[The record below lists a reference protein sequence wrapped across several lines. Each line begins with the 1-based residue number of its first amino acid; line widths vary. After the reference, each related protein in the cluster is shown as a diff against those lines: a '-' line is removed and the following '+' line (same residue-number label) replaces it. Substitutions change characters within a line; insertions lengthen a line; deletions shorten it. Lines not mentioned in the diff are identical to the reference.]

1 MRRRTTRNDGAG
13 SVAEDARPSARSLR
27 PLAALAPYVIAH
39 GGMLAVAGVAL
50 VVSALVLLAMPV
62 AIRRMVDFGFSGT
75 NARLIDGYFVGLFGL
90 VVALAAATAIRFYC
104 VNWLGERVVTDLRGR
119 VFAHLTTL
127 GPGFFETSRSGELM
141 SRLTADTTQITAA
154 TGSALS
160 QTVRNAI
167 MLMGALLMMC
177 VTSLHL
183 SGLVLIAIPL
193 IVLPLVAYGRA
204 VRRLARSAQ
213 DTLAD
218 AAAYAAENLAA
229 HRTMQAASAEPEVA
243 FRYTAAVER
252 SFAAA
257 RVRLLARAGLT
268 ALVIVLVFSG
278 IVAVLWHGAGM
289 VIGGTLS
296 VGELGQFLL
305 YAVFAGSSLAGL
317 SEVWGEV
324 QQAAGAAERIAE
336 LMAIQ
341 PEITSPAVPVPLPSP
356 LAGRVTFDN
365 VSFRYS
371 SRPDAASLE
380 RLSFDVAPG
389 ETVAIVG
396 PSGAG
401 KSTVLA
407 LLLRFFDPGEG
418 EIRIDGVALPRADLA
433 AVRRAIALVPQDVA
447 LFADTVA
454 GNIAY
459 GAPGASRADIE
470 RAALAAHADA
480 FIRALPQGFDTAIG
494 ERGVTLSG
502 GQRQRIA
509 IARAIL
515 RDAPILLLDEATS
528 ALDAESEMA
537 VQQALE
543 SVRRGRTTLIVAHRL
558 ATVLRADRIL
568 VMDRGRLVEDG
579 THASLVARGGLY
591 SRLAELQFAV
601 PEAAQ

>member
-1 MRRRTTRNDGAG
+1 MPH
-13 SVAEDARPSARSLR
+13 VA
-27 PLAALAPYVIAH
+27 AH
-39 GGMLAVAGVAL
+39 RGMLAVAAVAL
-50 VVSALVLLAMPV
+50 VISALVLLAVPV
-62 AIRRMVDFGFSGT
+62 AIRRMIDFGFSATATGVID
-75 NARLIDGYFVGLFGL
+75 RYFLGLIGL
-90 VVALAAATAIRFYC
+90 VVALALASATRFYC
-104 VNWLGERVVTDLRGR
+104 VNWLGERVVADLRGR
-119 VFAHLTTL
+119 VFAHLATL
-127 GPGFFETSRSGELM
+127 GPAFYEQTRSGELM
-141 SRLTADTTQITAA
+141 SRITADTTQITAA

-167 MLMGALLMMC
+167 MLVGALVMMF
-177 VTSLHL
+177 VTSPHL
-183 SGLVLIAIPL
+183 SSLVLVAIPL
-193 IVLPLVAYGRA
+193 IVLPLVGYGRS

-229 HRTMQAASAEPEVA
+229 HRTLQASTAEAHVTA
-243 FRYTAAVER
+243 RYTAAVET

-257 RVRLLARAGLT
+257 RSRLLARAGLT
-268 ALVIVLVFSG
+268 AIVIMLVFSG

-289 VIGGTLS
+289 VVGGSLS
-296 VGELGQFLL
+296 VGQLGQFLL

-317 SEVWGEV
+317 SEVWGEI

-336 LMAIQ
+336 LMAVR
-341 PEITSPAVPVPLPSP
+341 PEITSPAVPTPLPSP
-356 LAGRVTFDN
+356 LAGRVTFDR
-365 VSFRYS
+365 VSFRYPT
-371 SRPDAASLE
+371 RPDAAALE
-380 RLSFDVAPG
+380 RLSFEVAPG

-418 EIRIDGVALPRADLA
+418 EIRIDGVALPRADLTQL
-433 AVRRAIALVPQDVA
+433 RRAIALVPQDVA

-454 GNIAY
+454 ANIAY
-459 GAPGASRADIE
+459 GAPDVSREAIE
-470 RAALAAHADA
+470 RAAQAAHADA
-480 FIRALPQGFDTAIG
+480 FIRALPSGFETEIG

-509 IARAIL
+509 VARAIL

-537 VQQALE
+537 VQQALDGL
-543 SVRRGRTTLIVAHRL
+543 RRGRTTLIVAHRL

-568 VMDRGRLVEDG
+568 VLDQGRLVEEG
-579 THASLVARGGLY
+579 THAALVARGGLY
-591 SRLAELQFAV
+591 ARLAELQFAT

>member
-1 MRRRTTRNDGAG
+1 MRRRTVRNNAADSGADE
-13 SVAEDARPSARSLR
+13 SARSARSLR
-27 PLAALAPYVIAH
+27 PLLGLMPHVLAH
-39 GGMLAVAGVAL
+39 RGMLAVAGVAL

-62 AIRRMVDFGFSGT
+62 AIRSMVDFGFSGT
-75 NARLIDGYFVGLFGL
+75 NARLIDGYFAGLFGL
-90 VVALAAATAIRFYC
+90 VVALAAASATRFYC
-104 VNWLGERVVTDLRGR
+104 VNWLGERVVTDLRAR
-119 VFAHLTTL
+119 VFAHLATL
-127 GPGFFETSRSGELM
+127 GPGFFEASRSGELM

-167 MLMGALLMMC
+167 MLTGALIMMF
-177 VTSLHL
+177 VTSPHL

-229 HRTMQAASAEPEVA
+229 HHTMQAATAEPHVSA
-243 FRYTAAVER
+243 RYTDAVER
-252 SFAAA
+252 AFAAA
-257 RVRLLARAGLT
+257 RSRLLARAGLT

-289 VIGGTLS
+289 VIGGTMS
-296 VGELGQFLL
+296 VGHLGQFLL
-305 YAVFAGSSLAGL
+305 YAVFAGSALAGL

-336 LMAIQ
+336 LMAIR
-341 PEITSPAVPVPLPSP
+341 PEIASPAVPVPLPSP
-356 LAGRVTFDN
+356 LTGRVTFDN
-365 VSFRYS
+365 VSFRYP
-371 SRPDAASLE
+371 SRPDAASLDH
-380 RLSFDVAPG
+380 LSFEVAAG

-407 LLLRFFDPGEG
+407 LLLRFFDPAEG
-418 EIRIDGVALPRADLA
+418 EIRIDGVALPRANLSA
-433 AVRRAIALVPQDVA
+433 LRRAFALVPQDVA

-459 GAPGASRADIE
+459 GAPDATRADIE
-470 RAALAAHADA
+470 RAALTAHADV
-480 FIRALPQGFDTAIG
+480 FIRALPQGFDTPIG

-528 ALDAESEMA
+528 SLDAESEIA
-537 VQQALE
+537 VQQALDGL
-543 SVRRGRTTLIVAHRL
+543 RRGRTTLIVAHRL

-568 VMDRGRLVEDG
+568 VMDRGRLVEEG

-591 SRLAELQFAV
+591 ARLAELQFAV